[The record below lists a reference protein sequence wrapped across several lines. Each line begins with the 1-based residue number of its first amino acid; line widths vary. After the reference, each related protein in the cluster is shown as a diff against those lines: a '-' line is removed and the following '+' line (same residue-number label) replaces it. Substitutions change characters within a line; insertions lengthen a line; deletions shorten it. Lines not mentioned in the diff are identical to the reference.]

1 MSQVVEILKYI
12 YEITENDNL
21 GMAVSADIGVEEVEY
36 QRLGKN
42 VNKELANLRNLLLNL
57 KAVPQYQDHVTT
69 VDRFLV

>member
-1 MSQVVEILKYI
+1 MPQVVEILKYI

-21 GMAVSADIGVEEVEY
+21 GMAVSAEIGVEEVEY

-57 KAVPQYQDHVTT
+57 KAVPQYQDHVTI